1 MRRLIAALSVSAA
14 FAAVLPS
21 TAAAAPAEVP
31 GKSGKAAQT
40 VTLITGDRVTVH
52 PGDRLE
58 LTRGAGRE
66 HIRFATR
73 TVDGHT
79 SVIPSDAAPLLGAGR
94 LDPRLFDVTT
104 LIDFG
109 YDDRRAD
116 LPLIVEG
123 GSPAGA
129 RTAQSLPGGLSAVRA
144 DRAGETWK
152 SIAGAD
158 AGARRATGKVW
169 LDGIRTPSLDVSVPQ
184 IGAPAAW
191 QAGLDGTG
199 ATVAVL
205 DTGVDATHPDLV
217 GQVAAAQNFTEGT
230 EDDLDRDGHGTHVAS
245 TIAGTGAAS
254 DGRYRGVAP
263 GAKLLDGKVCVQGGA
278 CAESWILAG
287 MKWAAEQGADVVNM
301 SLGGLD
307 QPSVDPLE
315 QAVQT
320 LTEQYGTLF
329 VIAAG
334 NAGGDRTVGS
344 PASADSA
351 LAVGAVDKRDALAD
365 FSSRGPR
372 TGDSAIKPEI
382 TAPGVGIIAAKSTTG
397 QIGGPAPVPGYTSLS
412 GTSMAT
418 PHVAGAAAILAGQH
432 DDWTAELLKSTLTA
446 SAKPNPEIAVA
457 AQGAGRV
464 DVARAINQT
473 VTTSPAALSFGLQ
486 RWPHADDEPRTQE
499 LVYRNA
505 GTAAVTLNLALT
517 PVGGEIPAGLVTLS
531 ATTVTVPA
539 GGTASVTVTVDTS
552 REMPD
557 AFHGGEITATAG
569 DVVVQTPFGVDREV
583 ESYDVDLSVLD
594 RTGAAATVGLLVFIS
609 TDGRTGVD
617 VGLPVTEARLP
628 KGTYSVISLLFEESG
643 ATTMAVHARFTVD
656 GMETLTIDARQ
667 AKPLSIRVPDRQ
679 AAETGVELVVTGPAY
694 GFGLATDTFTN
705 QYTLDLGPG
714 VPVEGFYSHIAAS
727 FARRDAN
734 GTFLDSPYSYSV
746 FYLTEGRF
754 FTGYDRT
761 VRQRELATVRATH
774 GRQATTADAGAK
786 GAYPVHP
793 DTFGG
798 FFVQTPYSTLPF
810 DRTEYY
816 NADSGVAWIPVF
828 TELAGGGET
837 ATLQEYGTRT
847 VYQPGRTVREQWN
860 RAVFG
865 PAFPDAG
872 FTFAGRF
879 QDIIFAGPSLFGDGG
894 GREGYTVEG
903 LGDVSLKLYR
913 DGQPVGEAAGTYGE
927 FQVPPGKATY
937 RLDATAARGAP
948 HRLSTS
954 VVASWTFTSEN
965 TGVDAIVPLP
975 LSAVVFTPPVDAT
988 SVAPKGRTISVP
1000 LTVDVQERSAAARN
1014 RSLTVE
1020 ASFDDGAT
1028 WQRVQ
1033 VRDGAAQLRHP
1044 NRAGFVSLRATA
1056 VDRAGNAVTETI
1068 IRAYEIR

>member
-1 MRRLIAALSVSAA
+1 MRRVIAALSVSAA
-14 FAAVLPS
+14 FVAVLPS
-21 TAAAAPAEVP
+21 TATAAPAAVP
-31 GKSGKAAQT
+31 VRATAGQAAPA

-52 PGDRLE
+52 RGDRLE

-73 TVDGHT
+73 TVDGRT
-79 SVIPSDAAPLLGAGR
+79 SVIPSDAVPLLGAGR
-94 LDPRLFDVTT
+94 LDPRLFDITT
-104 LIDFG
+104 LIEFG

-123 GSPAGA
+123 ASPAGA
-129 RTAQSLPGGLSAVRA
+129 RAARALPGGMSAVRA
-144 DRAGETWK
+144 DRAGQTWK
-152 SIAGAD
+152 SLTAGD
-158 AGARRATGKVW
+158 QGARRGGGKIW
-169 LDGIRTPSLDVSVPQ
+169 LDGLRRPSLDVSVPQ

-199 ATVAVL
+199 TTVAVL
-205 DTGVDATHPDLV
+205 DTGVDETHPDLS
-217 GQVAAAQNFTEGT
+217 GQVAAAQNFIED
-230 EDDLDRDGHGTHVAS
+230 EDDRDLVGHGTHVAS

-254 DGRYRGVAP
+254 GGRYKGVAP
-263 GAKLLDGKVCVQGGA
+263 GAKLLDGKVCMTFG
-278 CAESWILAG
+278 CPESSILAG
-287 MKWAAEQGADVVNM
+287 MQWAAEQGADVVNM
-301 SLGGLD
+301 SLGGTD
-307 QPSVDPLE
+307 TTAVDPLE

-320 LTEQYGTLF
+320 LTEEYGTLF

-351 LAVGAVDKRDALAD
+351 LAVGAVDKTDALAD

-382 TAPGVGIIAAKSTTG
+382 TAPGVDIIAAKSADG
-397 QIGGPAPVPGYTSLS
+397 SIGGPAPVAGYTSLS

-432 DDWTAELLKSTLTA
+432 PDWTAELLKSTLIG
-446 SAKPNPEIAVA
+446 SAEPNPEIAVT

-464 DVARAINQT
+464 DVARAITQT
-473 VTTSPAALSFGLQ
+473 VTASPAALSFGLQ
-486 RWPHADDEPRTQE
+486 LWPHADDEVRTE
-499 LVYRNA
+499 TLVYRNG
-505 GTAAVTLNLALT
+505 GTAAITLNLAVT
-517 PVGGEIPAGLVTLS
+517 PVGGAIPDGLVTLS

-539 GGTASVTVTVDTS
+539 GGTAPVTVTVDTA

-557 AFHGGEITATAG
+557 GFHGGEITATAG

-594 RTGAAATVGLLVFIS
+594 RTGAAATSGVLIFIAA
-609 TDGRTGVD
+609 DGRSGVE
-617 VGLPVTEARLP
+617 VGLPATDARLP
-628 KGTYSVISLLFEESG
+628 KGTYSVISLLFEETG
-643 ATTMAVHARFTVD
+643 ATTMATHARFTVD
-656 GMETLTIDARQ
+656 GAETLTIDARQ
-667 AKPLSIRVPDRQ
+667 AKPISIRVPERQ
-679 AAETGVELVVTGPAY
+679 AAETGVELVVAGPAY
-694 GFGLATDTFTN
+694 GFGLGADTFAN
-705 QYTLDLGPG
+705 NYTLDLGPDER
-714 VPVEGFYSHIAAS
+714 VEGFNSHIAAS
-727 FARRDAN
+727 FARKDAN
-734 GTFLDSPYSYSV
+734 GTFVDSPYSYSL
-746 FYLTEGRF
+746 FYLTEGGF

-761 VRQRELATVRATH
+761 VRQRELATVRASH
-774 GRQATTADAGAK
+774 GKQAATADVGAK
-786 GAYPVHP
+786 GAYPLHP
-793 DTFGG
+793 STFGG
-798 FFVQTPYSTLPF
+798 LFVLTPYSTLPF

-828 TELAGGGET
+828 AESTAGGET
-837 ATLQEYGTRT
+837 PTFQEYGTQT
-847 VYQPGRTVREQWN
+847 MYKPGRTVREQWN

-865 PAFPDAG
+865 PAFPDSG

-879 QDIIFAGPSLFGDGG
+879 QDILFAGPALFGDGA
-894 GREGYTVEG
+894 GREGYTLAG
-903 LGDVSLKLYR
+903 LGDVSLELYR
-913 DGQPVGEAAGTYGE
+913 NGQLIGEVADTYGE
-927 FQVPPGKATY
+927 FQVPPEKAVY
-937 RLDATAARGAP
+937 RLDATASRGTP

-965 TGVDAIVPLP
+965 TAGDVIVPLP

-988 SVAPKGRTISVP
+988 SVAPKGRTVSVP
-1000 LTVDVQERSAAARN
+1000 VTVDAQEGSAAARN

-1020 ASFDDGAT
+1020 ASFDDGVT